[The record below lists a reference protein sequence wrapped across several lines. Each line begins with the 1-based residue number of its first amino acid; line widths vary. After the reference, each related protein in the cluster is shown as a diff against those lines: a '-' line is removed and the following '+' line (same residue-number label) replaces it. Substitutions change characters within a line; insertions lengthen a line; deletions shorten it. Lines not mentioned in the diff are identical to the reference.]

1 MGIINYIMIFI
12 YNKVLLIEILLTCCF
27 CDRGFTSVILSEVC
41 LLLVPGRQSH
51 ASRLL
56 NSI

>member
-12 YNKVLLIEILLTCCF
+12 YNKMLLIEILLTCCF

-41 LLLVPGRQSH
+41 PLLVPEPC
-51 ASRLL
+51 
-56 NSI
+56 

>member
-12 YNKVLLIEILLTCCF
+12 YNKVLLIQVLLMYRF
-27 CDRGFTSVILSEVC
+27 CDRGFTFVILSEIC
-41 LLLVPGRQSH
+41 LLWVPGRQSC
-51 ASRLL
+51 ARRFL